1 MTDSLTGPQ
10 RLRLVL
16 IIGGL
21 SAFGPLSIDMYL
33 PALPS
38 LGQDLGGTASVV
50 QLTLTAFML
59 GLALGQLVAGSLSD
73 LLGRR
78 RPLLVGLVLYTSA
91 SLLCVFAPSIGAL
104 IALRFVQ
111 GASGAAGTV
120 IARAVVRD
128 YFSGNDVARFFGLTM
143 LVNGLAPIL
152 APIIGGQILLFT
164 SWRGVFMLL
173 TVIGTVMLIAVTF
186 GLHES
191 LPKERRRPGGLR
203 SSVAPFR
210 RLALDRV
217 FLGYAFAMGLAF
229 GAMFAYISGSPFV
242 LEDIYGV
249 SPQVFGIFFGI
260 NALGIVMVSQVG
272 VRLIERVGPRTLLAT
287 GLGVAFTGGVLL
299 LVVVLMGGGLL
310 GILPALFLV
319 VASIGLISPNATAL
333 AMADHPDVA
342 GSASAFLGLLQFVI
356 GALVAPLVGIAG
368 TATALPMAIVIA
380 SLTAGAG
387 AVFLFLTHLSPR
399 SLELPQRNAPGR

>member
-1 MTDSLTGPQ
+1 MSGSE

-16 IIGGL
+16 IIGAL

-38 LGQDLGGTASVV
+38 LAQDLGGTESVV

-73 LLGRR
+73 AMGRR
-78 RPLLVGLVLYTSA
+78 RPLLVGLVFYTAA
-91 SLLCVFAPSIGAL
+91 SLLCAVSPSIVAL
-104 IALRFVQ
+104 ILLRFIQ
-111 GASGAAGTV
+111 GAAGAAGIV

-128 YFSGNDVARFFGLTM
+128 HFTGNDVARFFSLTM

-164 SWRGVFMLL
+164 SWRGIFVLL
-173 TVIGTVMLIAVTF
+173 TVVGAVMLTAVTF
-186 GLHES
+186 GLPES
-191 LPKERRRPGGLR
+191 LPVERRRTGGL
-203 SSVAPFR
+203 SASVAPFR
-210 RLALDRV
+210 RLAADRV
-217 FLGYAFAMGLAF
+217 FVGYALAMGLAF

-249 SPQVFGIFFGI
+249 SPQMFGLFFGV

-272 VRLIERVGPRTLLAT
+272 VRLIERVGSRLLLAT
-287 GLGVAFTGGVLL
+287 GLGTAVTGGLL
-299 LVVVLMGGGLL
+299 LLAVVTLGGGLAV
-310 GILPALFLV
+310 ILPALFLV
-319 VASIGLISPNATAL
+319 VASIGLTSPNATAL
-333 AMADHPDVA
+333 AMADHPDIA
-342 GSASAFLGLLQFVI
+342 GSASALLGLTQFII

-368 TATALPMAIVIA
+368 NATAVPMAVVIA
-380 SLTAGAG
+380 SLTVGAG
-387 AVFLFLTHLSPR
+387 AVFVLLTRATPR
-399 SLELPQRNAPGR
+399 PQELPQRNASGR

>member
-1 MTDSLTGPQ
+1 MTGSE
-10 RLRLVL
+10 RWRLVL
-16 IIGGL
+16 IIGAL

-38 LGQDLGGTASVV
+38 LAEELGGAASVV

-73 LLGRR
+73 ALGRR
-78 RPLLVGLVLYTSA
+78 RPLLVGLVLYTAS
-91 SLLCVFAPSIGAL
+91 SLLCALAPSIAAL
-104 IALRFVQ
+104 ILLRFVQ
-111 GASGAAGTV
+111 GASGAAGIV

-128 YFSGNDVARFFGLTM
+128 HFTGNDVARFFGLTM

-164 SWRGVFMLL
+164 SWRGIFVLL
-173 TVIGTVMLIAVTF
+173 TGVGAVMLTAVTF
-186 GLHES
+186 GLPES
-191 LPKERRRPGGLR
+191 LPPDRRRTGGLA

-210 RLALDRV
+210 RLAADRV
-217 FLGYAFAMGLAF
+217 FVGYALAMGLAF

-242 LEDIYGV
+242 LEDIYGI
-249 SPQVFGIFFGI
+249 SPQAFGLFFGF
-260 NALGIVMVSQVG
+260 NALGIVIVSQIG
-272 VRLIERVGPRTLLAT
+272 VRLIERVGPRALLAT
-287 GLGVAFTGGVLL
+287 GLALSFSGGLL
-299 LVVVLMGGGLL
+299 LLAVVVMGGGLA
-310 GILPALFLV
+310 GILPAFFLV
-319 VASIGLISPNATAL
+319 VASVGLTSPNATAL

-368 TATALPMAIVIA
+368 TATALPMAVVIA

-387 AVFLFLTHLSPR
+387 AVFLLLTRPLSRPTEVGATTDR
-399 SLELPQRNAPGR
+399 

>member
-1 MTDSLTGPQ
+1 MTGDLSGPQ

-38 LGQDLGGTASVV
+38 LGQDLGGSASVV

-73 LLGRR
+73 SLGRR
-78 RPLLVGLVLYTSA
+78 RPLIVGLVLYTTA

-128 YFSGNDVARFFGLTM
+128 YFSGNDVARFFALTM

-164 SWRGVFMLL
+164 SWRGVFLLL
-173 TVIGTVMLIAVTF
+173 TVIGAVMLTAVSF
-186 GLHES
+186 GLGES
-191 LPKERRRPGGLR
+191 LPRERRRPGGFR

-217 FLGYAFAMGLAF
+217 FLGYALAMGLAF

-249 SPQVFGIFFGI
+249 SPQAFGLFFGL
-260 NALGIVMVSQVG
+260 NALGIVMVSQVS
-272 VRLIERVGPRTLLAT
+272 VRLIERVGPRALLGA
-287 GLGVAFTGGVLL
+287 GLVAAFSGGVLL
-299 LVVVLMGGGLL
+299 LVVVVMGGGLA

-319 VASIGLISPNATAL
+319 VASIGLTSPNATAL

-368 TATALPMAIVIA
+368 TTTALPMAIVIA
-380 SLTAGAG
+380 GLTAGAG
-387 AVFLFLTHLSPR
+387 IVFLSMTRPSPR
-399 SLELPQRNAPGR
+399 PQELPQQSPSGR

>member
-1 MTDSLTGPQ
+1 MTGPQ

-38 LGQDLGGTASVV
+38 LGQELGGTASVV

-59 GLALGQLVAGSLSD
+59 GLAVGQLVAGSLSD
-73 LLGRR
+73 SLGRR
-78 RPLLVGLVLYTSA
+78 RPLIVGLVLYTAA
-91 SLLCVFAPSIGAL
+91 SLLCGLAPSLAAL

-128 YFSGNDVARFFGLTM
+128 HFTGNDVARFFGLTM

-164 SWRGVFMLL
+164 SWRGVFILL
-173 TVIGTVMLIAVTF
+173 TAIGAVMLTAVSL
-186 GLHES
+186 GLPES
-191 LPKERRRPGGLR
+191 LPPERRRPGGFQ

-217 FLGYAFAMGLAF
+217 FLGYALAMGLAF

-242 LEDIYGV
+242 LEDIYGI
-249 SPQVFGIFFGI
+249 SPQAFGLFFGF

-272 VRLIERVGPRTLLAT
+272 VRLIERVGPRSLLAT
-287 GLGVAFTGGVLL
+287 GLGAAFSGGVLL
-299 LVVVLMGGGLL
+299 LVVVVMGGGLA

-319 VASIGLISPNATAL
+319 VASIGLTSPNATAL
-333 AMADHPDVA
+333 AMADHPEIA
-342 GSASAFLGLLQFVI
+342 GSASAFLGLLQFII

-380 SLTAGAG
+380 SLTGGAG
-387 AVFLFLTHLSPR
+387 VVFLLLTHPAPR
-399 SLELPQRNAPGR
+399 PVELPPRNAPGR